1 MSSQVV
7 LLCLLIVVSLSMHA
21 CDARYL
27 LSLIDSTDQAESSP
41 NNQYPPKEGV
51 SLQNGAINTAVKRIN
66 NPFTPILTKEI
77 TAAGPLIARPRD
89 GLQQQQEDQNNNDL
103 LVGMRKRM
111 GRVLM
116 VEKEDNNS
124 NGGDDQSKEANYTD
138 DDAEA
143 AAAAADDQES
153 SGVVVMDYAQP
164 HRKPPI
170 HNEKSSKKNT

>member
-1 MSSQVV
+1 MSQVV
-7 LLCLLIVVSLSMHA
+7 LLCLLAVVSLSMHA
-21 CDARYL
+21 CDARYR
-27 LSLIDSTDQAESSP
+27 LSLIDTTDQAESSP
-41 NNQYPPKEGV
+41 NSNYPPKEGV
-51 SLQNGAINTAVKRIN
+51 SLQNGAINTAVKHN
-66 NPFTPILTKEI
+66 NPFTPILNKEI
-77 TAAGPLIARPRD
+77 TAAGPLIAHPRD
-89 GLQQQQEDQNNNDL
+89 GLQQQQEDPNNNDL

-116 VEKEDNNS
+116 VEKEDSNNSNNS

-143 AAAAADDQES
+143 ADQES

-170 HNEKSSKKNT
+170 HNEKS